1 MRISKLYLE
10 DIYYICIMIFLRK
23 ISLFYI
29 VLFSFQYTLGS
40 NIDSL
45 SQISK
50 NGSVDERIKAYL
62 NLDIFYRN
70 SNPDTS
76 LYFLYE
82 AKKIL
87 NQASAKNLS
96 WQIYDNIGINHKLRG
111 DFEEA
116 KLFFDTAMT
125 IAVELKDTDGIA
137 MTYNNV
143 GTMYD
148 DKGELENAIKSFL
161 KALPLFLAL
170 SDSDGIALSYNNLG
184 LIYYKL
190 ERYDQAMRFY
200 RKSLVLRKKQNDLD
214 KIALLYNNI
223 GILYYFKDNADTCL
237 SYFKKAANIWEQAN
251 NIRQTALVLS
261 NIGELYSGL
270 GMYPSAKNYQEE
282 ALKKYQ
288 QLKDLSGELTSLSAL
303 AVLYHRMNMLKQAEN
318 YFKDAI
324 RIAKDI
330 QSMRVLKDNYL
341 ALSQLYQDKKDFSE
355 ALKTYILYTNI
366 KDSLFNI
373 EKITAIEKLQTQYET
388 KEKEKQIALLNNE
401 NLLSIQKTENFKRL
415 VIFLIIG
422 FLLIAI
428 VVILVIR
435 QNLIRKK
442 VNYGLQLKNNEIILQ
457 NEEIISQRD
466 EIEAQRDLVEQQ
478 KNQLSKVFKEVSQS
492 IDYAKRIQD
501 TTLPDPQYLKNNFSD
516 YFIYFNPRDIV
527 SGDFYW
533 WAEVEE
539 EIVIAVADCTG
550 HGVPGAI
557 MSMLGMS
564 LLKEIVVKE
573 YITHPGVILR
583 KLRKEVI
590 NTLQQKGK
598 IGEQKDGMDISLI
611 SINKKTKVLK
621 YAGANNPLYLITN
634 TLLENKND
642 KIIRL
647 DISTEDKFFY
657 EIKADKMP
665 IAIYEKMNKFTT
677 HEIILK
683 KDDILYLFSDGFP
696 DQFGGAN
703 DKKFKHKPFK
713 RLLFK
718 NAHLAMSQQQ
728 EIINTTFKSW
738 KGESEQ
744 VDDVVV
750 MGIKI

>member
-1 MRISKLYLE
+1 M
-10 DIYYICIMIFLRK
+10 
-23 ISLFYI
+23 
-29 VLFSFQYTLGS
+29 LFSFHYSLGV
-40 NIDSL
+40 NTDSL
-45 SQISK
+45 LRISQE
-50 NGSVDERIKAYL
+50 GSVDEKIKAYL
-62 NLDIFYRN
+62 NLDIYYRN

-76 LYFLYE
+76 LFFLYK
-82 AKKIL
+82 AQKIVT
-87 NQASAKNLS
+87 QASAKNLS

-111 DFEEA
+111 DFKKA
-116 KLFFDTAMT
+116 KLFFDTALT
-125 IAVELKDTDGIA
+125 IATQLKDTDGIA

-148 DKGELENAIKSFL
+148 DKGELESAIKSFL
-161 KALPLFLAL
+161 KALPLFLSQ
-170 SDSDGIALSYNNLG
+170 SDSDGIALSYNNMG
-184 LIYYKL
+184 MIYYKL
-190 ERYDQAMRFY
+190 ERYDQAMGFY
-200 RKSLVLRKKQNDLD
+200 KKALTLRKKQKDFN

-223 GILYYFKDNADTCL
+223 GILYYFKDDADTCL
-237 SYFKKAANIWEQAN
+237 LYFKKAASIWEKAN
-251 NIRQTALVLS
+251 NIRQTALVFS

-270 GMYPSAKNYQEE
+270 GMYPNAKNYQEE

-288 QLKDLSGELTSLSAL
+288 LLKDLSGELTSISAL
-303 AVLYHRMNMLKQAEN
+303 ATLYSQMEMYEESEM

-324 RIAKDI
+324 RIANSMQSI
-330 QSMRVLKDNYL
+330 QVLKDNYL
-341 ALSQLYQDKKDFSE
+341 ALSQLYQSAKEYSK
-355 ALKTYILYTNI
+355 ALNTYILYTNL

-388 KEKEKQIALLNNE
+388 KKKEKQIVLLNNK
-401 NLLSIQKTENFKRL
+401 NLLSLQKTKNFERL

-422 FLLIAI
+422 FLLIVI
-428 VVILVIR
+428 VAILVIR
-435 QNLIRKK
+435 QNIIRKK
-442 VNYGLQLKNNEIILQ
+442 VNYGLHLKNNEIVLQ

-478 KNQLSKVFKEVSQS
+478 RDQLSKVFKEVSQS

-501 TTLPDPQYLKNNFSD
+501 TTLPNSQYLKENFSD
-516 YFIYFNPRDIV
+516 FFIYFNPRDIV

-564 LLKEIVVKE
+564 LLKEIIVKE

-583 KLRKEVI
+583 RLRKEII

-611 SINKKTKVLK
+611 SFNKTTNVLR

-634 TLLENKND
+634 NVLKEKSD
-642 KIIRL
+642 KIIQL
-647 DISTEDKFFY
+647 DISTNEKSFY

-665 IAIYEKMNKFTT
+665 IAIYERMGKFTT
-677 HEIILK
+677 HEISLSK
-683 KDDILYLFSDGFP
+683 GDILYLFSDGFP
-696 DQFGGAN
+696 DQFGGPKG
-703 DKKFKHKPFK
+703 KKFKHKPFK
-713 RLLFK
+713 KLLLQ
-718 NAHLAMSQQQ
+718 NTHLSMNEQHKLLS
-728 EIINTTFKSW
+728 ETLNTW
-738 KGESEQ
+738 KGDLEQ
-744 VDDVVV
+744 VDDIVL